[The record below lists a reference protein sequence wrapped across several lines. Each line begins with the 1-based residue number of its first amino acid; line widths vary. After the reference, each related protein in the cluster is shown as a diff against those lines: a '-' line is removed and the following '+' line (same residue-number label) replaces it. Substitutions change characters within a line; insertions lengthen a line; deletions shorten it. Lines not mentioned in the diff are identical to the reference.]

1 IHPDTHVAWMLRH
14 DDAIVFIQIKH
25 SVFGC
30 KVHNQKRH
38 LKVGLFRMVTPQLP
52 LSGGGYRRDRC
63 YGGVAGFCKIK
74 APAMPVGLRVLYGR
88 WIRKGA
94 ESEVA
99 SII

>member
-38 LKVGLFRMVTPQLP
+38 LKVGLFRMVTNKLP
-52 LSGGGYRRDRC
+52 SSMVCRGQRH
-63 YGGVAGFCKIK
+63 A
-74 APAMPVGLRVLYGR
+74 
-88 WIRKGA
+88 
-94 ESEVA
+94 SEA
-99 SII
+99 KPKRSLNPTKREE